1 MMGKE
6 FKTFLKRS
14 KEALEA
20 FEEKIEDIGE
30 EMSEDA
36 KAYWKELKGE
46 LGHVGSKLKHAYEET
61 EGEAELKSR
70 LLLME
75 AREKM
80 DTLKD
85 ELDTFVNRVA
95 HKSETEL
102 DTIALKAH
110 LAKMDARDALE
121 EKEKAFSHLYAQS
134 RVEAEKVAQK
144 ALHEINEIFVKLTEV
159 V

>member
-1 MMGKE
+1 
-6 FKTFLKRS
+6 
-14 KEALEA
+14 
-20 FEEKIEDIGE
+20 
-30 EMSEDA
+30 
-36 KAYWKELKGE
+36 
-46 LGHVGSKLKHAYEET
+46 
-61 EGEAELKSR
+61 
-70 LLLME
+70 ME

-95 HKSETEL
+95 HKSGTEL

-110 LAKMDARDALE
+110 LAKMDAQDALE